1 MAAEVRFDQRK
12 YPSRFWSTARSL
24 MATATWINLNIDD
37 AQTRRP
43 KPALEG
49 SEVNMTNYFNSA
61 IAATRRQFAR
71 SIRYPSVRAALL
83 LVIMTVASGAPT
95 FAAANETEARAFF
108 TKFVAAQN
116 AHNLDDVKSM
126 LWNSP
131 SMLWFSRG
139 VETRGREAVAARFKE
154 YYDGTWHLEPDMSQF
169 HVSAISDDVMQI
181 LVPIV
186 FTRGLPGKPPQDNTF
201 LISQTFVRDANGW
214 HIASILP
221 IANTQLK

>member
-1 MAAEVRFDQRK
+1 
-12 YPSRFWSTARSL
+12 
-24 MATATWINLNIDD
+24 
-37 AQTRRP
+37 
-43 KPALEG
+43 
-49 SEVNMTNYFNSA
+49 MTNYINSA
-61 IAATRRQFAR
+61 IAAMLWPFAR
-71 SIRYPSVRAALL
+71 SMRHPSVRAVLL
-83 LVIMTVASGAPT
+83 LVIMTVASGGHAS
-95 FAAANETEARAFF
+95 AAANEAEARAFF

-116 AHNLDDVKSM
+116 AHNAGDVKSM

-139 VETRGREAVAARFKE
+139 VETRGRDAVAERFRE
-154 YYDGTWHLEPDMSQF
+154 YYEGTWHLEPDMSQF
-169 HVSAISDDVMQI
+169 HVATISDDVMQI

-214 HIASILP
+214 YIASILP